1 MEANLSGMMFLN
13 LAQIPGM
20 EAPDMTVGQWM
31 ATIWE
36 DGGFMMWPLALA
48 LAIGIAIIIWKLIDL
63 SITSSRTKKV
73 LRAVDERLAR
83 GHPGAIWA
91 ARESNTPAGRI
102 LLAGLERHG
111 EGSERV
117 MKAIENVGLI
127 QMAGLES
134 GLVWLATIANVAPLL
149 GFLGTVIGMIQAFQ
163 NIEAAG
169 EVEATLVAGGIKV
182 ALITTASG
190 LAIAIPINIMHNYF
204 VTRVDRLVI
213 DMEESAQ
220 KMDGHAHGARLRSA
234 RRRGNAHYRLS
245 RGRPQPAQR
254 TA

>member
-1 MEANLSGMMFLN
+1 MEANLSGTMFLN
-13 LAQIPGM
+13 LALQIPGA
-20 EAPDMTVGQWM
+20 EVDMTVGEW
-31 ATIWE
+31 AVTTWN
-36 DGGFMMWPLALA
+36 DGGFMMWPLATA
-48 LAIGIAIIIWKLIDL
+48 LAIGVAIIIWKLIDL

-73 LRAVDERLAR
+73 LRGVDERLAAR
-83 GHPGAIWA
+83 DVPGAIKV

-149 GFLGTVIGMIQAFQ
+149 GFLGTVIGMIQAFA

-169 EVEATLVAGGIKV
+169 EVDATLVASGIKV

-220 KMDGHAHGARLRSA
+220 KMIDTLHEIEAGAA
-234 RRRGNAHYRLS
+234 V
-245 RGRPQPAQR
+245 
-254 TA
+254 